1 MLSSFAVHALSMA
14 LQAPAAGVHPPEVEA
29 RLAAIVGDWTIAGQE
44 ATFRETCE
52 WYRRR
57 SFVVCT
63 STDSSDGSMSQ
74 SILGY
79 SAAEGR
85 FTYYNFASGGGS
97 NARSGYPHGENGI
110 VYTLERRTAAGVVR
124 TTTVLTPQP
133 DGRFHFREERSVNG
147 GPWTETASFHYVRR
161 NAAQAR

>member
-1 MLSSFAVHALSMA
+1 MLSNLAVHMLAIA
-14 LQAPAAGVHPPEVEA
+14 LQAPDAGVHPPEVEA

-52 WYRRR
+52 WYRNR

-63 STDSSDGSMSQ
+63 SADSSDASTSQ

-85 FTYYNFASGGGS
+85 FTYYNFGSGGGS

-124 TTTVLTPQP
+124 ATTFLTPQP

-147 GPWTETASFHYVRR
+147 GPWHEAANFHYVRR

>member
-1 MLSSFAVHALSMA
+1 MVITFAVNMLAMG
-14 LQAPAAGVHPPEVEA
+14 LQAPAATVHPPEVEA
-29 RLAAIVGDWTIAGQE
+29 RLAPIVGDWTVEGQE
-44 ATFRETCE
+44 ATFRETCI

-85 FTYYNFASGGGS
+85 FTYHNIESGGTS
-97 NARSGYPHGENGI
+97 TSRHGYPHGENGL
-110 VYTLERRTAAGVVR
+110 VYTLERWIAAGVVR
-124 TTTVLTPQP
+124 ATTYLTPQP

-147 GPWTETASFHYVRR
+147 GPWNEAASFHYVRR
-161 NAAQAR
+161 NAARAR